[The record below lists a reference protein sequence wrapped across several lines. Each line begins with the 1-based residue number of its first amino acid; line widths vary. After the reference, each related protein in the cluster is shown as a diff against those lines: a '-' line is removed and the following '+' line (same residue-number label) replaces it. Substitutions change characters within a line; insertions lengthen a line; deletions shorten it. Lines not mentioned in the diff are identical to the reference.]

1 MNCIILLLLLFC
13 GGNSCSNG
21 CSCIGNSNRSSCGN
35 NNSCGNSNNSCGSSS
50 SCGSSNACGVRCL
63 EDEGRGGDRDRRP
76 PRPDFPN
83 FTPVDDPAFPGEMT
97 EDARPVDVSRIPE
110 NMGNRK
116 APELSWQFRGLFCLK
131 D

>member
-50 SCGSSNACGVRCL
+50 SCGSSNACGARCL
-63 EDEGRGGDRDRRP
+63 EDEGRGGDRDRH
-76 PRPDFPN
+76 
-83 FTPVDDPAFPGEMT
+83 FPGEMT